1 MTDNSKE
8 YKNMNESYE
17 KLKVAYNM
25 LLFNFEHLSKSYQF
39 LKIDYNTIV
48 KSQDSFFDE
57 LREIHYSDNSEENH

>member
-25 LLFNFEHLSKSYQF
+25 LLFNFEHLSKS
-39 LKIDYNTIV
+39 
-48 KSQDSFFDE
+48 QDSFFDE